1 MQATLGQRM
10 SIFKKKESLSTEQKG
25 LRYIVGVITLIMLW
39 KYRAT
44 IVTLLGIELPFFWL
58 FDEEPPQRNIAG
70 ALLMIAEAIVYYLGA
85 IVIVIATR
93 LHSLI
98 GYAGE
103 GLWGYVQAK
112 ADDGDPEVET
122 NTEKIVDVIN
132 RMGGYINDLLDRVE
146 FLEQGDDW
154 EEVDDE

>member
-1 MQATLGQRM
+1 M

-112 ADDGDPEVET
+112 ADDGDPETET
-122 NTEKIVDVIN
+122 KSEKIVDAIN
-132 RMGGYINDLLDRVE
+132 RIGAYVNDLLDRVE
-146 FLEQGDDW
+146 DLEDDNETEW